1 MNDINAAQRVRVA
14 ALEKAE
20 AHKVTVVKHAE
31 AAAEAKFL
39 EGEFLCMVVS
49 FPCILAFRAAFLS
62 WFLKLRF
69 NPPLGICMSDQAHKY
84 SRGRGLP
91 KTKISGT

>member
-1 MNDINAAQRVRVA
+1 MSLCLEYESVTAAMNDINAAQRVRVA

-20 AHKVTVVKHAE
+20 ANKVTVVKHAE

-49 FPCILAFRAAFLS
+49 FLCTLVCRAAFQFTS
-62 WFLKLRF
+62 WQL
-69 NPPLGICMSDQAHKY
+69 HV
-84 SRGRGLP
+84 
-91 KTKISGT
+91 